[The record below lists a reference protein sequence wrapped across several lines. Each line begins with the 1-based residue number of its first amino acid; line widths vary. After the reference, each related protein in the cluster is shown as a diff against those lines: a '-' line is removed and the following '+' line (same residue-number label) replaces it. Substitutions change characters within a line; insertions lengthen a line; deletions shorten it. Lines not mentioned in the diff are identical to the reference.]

1 MSAHQAVLF
10 DCDGVLVN
18 SEPLTM
24 RVLRDL
30 LSARGWDMPLTECM
44 RRFVGKATRDEATMI
59 ETRTGQPL
67 TQEWLDYFWAER
79 DKVLR
84 SCLQSVPGAAAVV
97 EHAHALTEGR
107 IACVSGADRA
117 KVCMQLEK
125 TGLQQWFDTRI
136 FSGHEMPHN
145 KPAPDVYLAAMHTLQ
160 VKPLSCFVIEDTV
173 TGVCAGMAA
182 GATVIGLCLPGNP
195 VVTGADLQAAGAS
208 VVVQGLHEIPEI
220 LSAASQQATQTRQ
233 LPQRPYSAGRFS
245 R

>member
-1 MSAHQAVLF
+1 
-10 DCDGVLVN
+10 
-18 SEPLTM
+18 
-24 RVLRDL
+24 
-30 LSARGWDMPLTECM
+30 M
-44 RRFVGKATRDEATMI
+44 RRFVGMATRDEATMI
-59 ETRTGQPL
+59 ETRPGQPL

-97 EHAHALTEGR
+97 EHAHALTDGR

-136 FSGHEMPHN
+136 FSGHEMPRN
-145 KPAPDVYLAAMHTLQ
+145 KPAPDVYLAAMHALQ
-160 VKPLSCFVIEDTV
+160 VKPLSCIVIEDTV
-173 TGVCAGMAA
+173 TGVRAGAAA
-182 GATVIGLCLPGNP
+182 GAMVIGLCLPGNP
-195 VVTGADLQAAGAS
+195 VVIGADLQAAGAS
-208 VVVQGLHEIPEI
+208 VVVHGLHEIPEI
-220 LSAASQQATQTRQ
+220 LSGASQQATQTRQ